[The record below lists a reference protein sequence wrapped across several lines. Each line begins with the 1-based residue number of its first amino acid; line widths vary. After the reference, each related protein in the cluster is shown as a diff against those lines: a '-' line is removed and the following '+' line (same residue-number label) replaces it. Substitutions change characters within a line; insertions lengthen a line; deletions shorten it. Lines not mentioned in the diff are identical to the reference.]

1 MHVSDVTWIV
11 TLVILIAVLLF
22 DVLIIGRRPHEPS
35 TKECSIAI
43 GIYVVGALL
52 FACFVWWKW
61 GHIHAGEF
69 IAGWL
74 TEYSLSIDNLFIFL
88 LIMASMKVPR
98 HLQQYALM
106 VGIVLAL
113 ILRGIFIALG
123 AAVIARFAW
132 VFFLFGAFLV
142 YTAYGLV
149 RDYIKGEEEE
159 AKENAAIRWVKK
171 TFKFSDDFDG
181 TKLGTKQPAPVG
193 TTVAE
198 TRQRLPFWGRWS
210 LGWTLFI
217 GVGAVVGAV
226 TMWVAPDLMGIP
238 ALLADMQVLPFAGVF
253 FTSSFWPGLF
263 LFVINGV
270 TQIVTA
276 VLILRRNKYAP
287 VATIVCG
294 AILVGWIILQFVIF
308 PTNPYSI
315 CYFFFGLAEVAMA
328 VLWMVRPSRAPVK
341 PNTVTLMTPMFLVIV
356 ALGSTDLLFALD
368 SIPAIY
374 GLTQQAYLVFAANV
388 FALMGLRQLYF
399 LIGGMLKKLVYLS
412 IGLSVI
418 LAFIGVKLVLHALHH
433 YNVITFEV
441 PLLMSLGV
449 IIGTLVVTTVASLIK
464 SAHMRNGEPSTADN

>member
-35 TKECSIAI
+35 TKECSLAI
-43 GIYVVGALL
+43 GVYIVGALL
-52 FACFVWWKW
+52 FAVFVWWKW
-61 GHIHAGEF
+61 GHVHAGEF

-88 LIMASMKVPR
+88 LIMASMRVPR
-98 HLQQYALM
+98 QLQQYALM

-149 RDYIKGEEEE
+149 RDYVKGEEEE

-181 TKLGTKQPAPVG
+181 TKLRTTQPTPVATAP
-193 TTVAE
+193 E
-198 TRQRLPFWGRWS
+198 TRARLPFWGRWS
-210 LGWTLFI
+210 LFWTLFI
-217 GVGAVVGAV
+217 GLGAVGGAV
-226 TMWVAPDLMGIP
+226 TMWIAPDLMGVP
-238 ALLADMQVLPFAGVF
+238 GLLSFMQVLPFPDIF
-253 FTSSFWPGLF
+253 FTSSLWPGLF

-270 TQIVTA
+270 TQIITA
-276 VLILRRNKYAP
+276 VLILRRSKHAP

-294 AILVGWIILQFVIF
+294 VILVGWIILQFVIF
-308 PTNPYSI
+308 PTNPFSI
-315 CYFFFGLAEVAMA
+315 TYFFFGLAEVAMA
-328 VLWMVRPSRAPVK
+328 VLWTVRPSRAPARQNV
-341 PNTVTLMTPMFLVIV
+341 VTLMTPMFLVVI

-441 PLLMSLGV
+441 PLLLSLAV
-449 IIGTLVVTTVASLIK
+449 IIGTLIVTTVASLIK
-464 SAHMRNGEPSTADN
+464 SSHMRDGEPTTVDN